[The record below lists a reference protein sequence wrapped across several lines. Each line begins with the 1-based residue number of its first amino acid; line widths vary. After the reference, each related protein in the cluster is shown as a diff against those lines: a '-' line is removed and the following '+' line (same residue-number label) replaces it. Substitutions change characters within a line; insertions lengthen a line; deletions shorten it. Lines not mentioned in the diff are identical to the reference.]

1 MKPFSLL
8 SLKFVH
14 ENVLWFSL
22 FLSDLNQ
29 FLKWS
34 ESRSVVSLC
43 DPMEYTVPGIL
54 HGRILEWV
62 AFPFSRGSS
71 QPRDRIQ
78 VSHIAGGFF
87 TSWAAREALKIIS
100 YLPRIPV
107 RTCSSLHWNPHIIS
121 YYSGMYMCLCVQ
133 RMFVYVLFVH
143 VLPQFTVRFLRAG
156 IWFTSSV
163 YFLHSAQNNVLHLGT
178 T

>member
-1 MKPFSLL
+1 MKPFSLF

-34 ESRSVVSLC
+34 EVKVAQSCLTLC

-54 HGRILEWV
+54 HGRIPEWV

-87 TSWAAREALKIIS
+87 TSWATRKALKITS
-100 YLPRIPV
+100 YLPRIPL
-107 RTCSSLHWNPHIIS
+107 RTCSCLHWNPHHIMS

-133 RMFVYVLFVH
+133 HMFVYVLCVC
-143 VLPQFTVRFLRAG
+143 VCVSYLNL
-156 IWFTSSV
+156 
-163 YFLHSAQNNVLHLGT
+163 L
-178 T
+178 